1 MTEAAISEQFISCA
15 AVLIVSDIHRS
26 AAFYRDQL
34 GFEVAEIWGDPP
46 SFAIANAPRASIMLK
61 QGIDKDA
68 PGNPT
73 QNVKIVLR
81 RNANISQR
89 LTQPIVRISNEFEKN
104 PKDVWAVVEA
114 IRFPSLEK
122 QMSRAIS
129 GTAQNLSKINR

>member
-1 MTEAAISEQFISCA
+1 MSQAAISQQFISCA

-61 QGIDKDA
+61 QGIDRDA

-73 QNVKIVLR
+73 PNARQIGGLWDAYIWVQDLKAVMRFFSGANTAHSEAEKMPHGCTEIVV
-81 RNANISQR
+81 
-89 LTQPIVRISNEFEKN
+89 TDPDGYRICFGFC
-104 PKDVWAVVEA
+104 P
-114 IRFPSLEK
+114 
-122 QMSRAIS
+122 
-129 GTAQNLSKINR
+129 